1 MFGLASL
8 ELEALLQHL
17 KMKIEFSIM
26 FGLAFQNCF
35 YPPKTILYEATIPS
49 F

>member
-1 MFGLASL
+1 
-8 ELEALLQHL
+8 
-17 KMKIEFSIM
+17 M

-35 YPPKTILYEATIPS
+35 YPPKAILDEVTIPS

>member
-1 MFGLASL
+1 
-8 ELEALLQHL
+8 
-17 KMKIEFSIM
+17 M

-35 YPPKTILYEATIPS
+35 YPPKAILDEATIPS

>member
-1 MFGLASL
+1 
-8 ELEALLQHL
+8 
-17 KMKIEFSIM
+17 M

-35 YPPKTILYEATIPS
+35 YSPKTILDEATIPN

>member
-1 MFGLASL
+1 V
-8 ELEALLQHL
+8 
-17 KMKIEFSIM
+17 KIEFSIM

-35 YPPKTILYEATIPS
+35 YPPKAILDEATIPS